1 MSATGISLKAEVL
14 ASALPR
20 IHEFRDKIVVIKYGG
35 SVIEEKIY
43 GDNILAD
50 IVMLKLLGVHPVL
63 VHGGGKAITNKMREA
78 DIQPKFID
86 GLRVTDRRS
95 VVIVDKVLNK
105 IINPEIVHGIEQQ
118 HGKAIGISGKKVI
131 GAKKMFHVTAA
142 GKKVDIGFVGEI
154 TRVNK
159 APIISALKRGLIP
172 VISPLGRGAN
182 GQAFNVNADVAAA
195 KIATALKAARLI
207 FISDVNGVLEYPEQP
222 DSTIPKLIEVEVE
235 PYIQAGVIYGGML
248 PKIRSA
254 LQALKDGVHAVKLID
269 GRISHAVLLDTLVEP
284 SIGTEILLEAR
295 PEPPAA
301 K

>member
-1 MSATGISLKAEVL
+1 MASPGISLKAEVL
-14 ASALPR
+14 SSALPR
-20 IHEFRDKIVVIKYGG
+20 IHELRDKIVVIKYGG

-50 IVMLKLLGVHPVL
+50 VVLLQLLGIHPII

-95 VVIVDKVLNK
+95 VVIVEKVLNK
-105 IINPEIVHGIEQQ
+105 IINPEIVQGIVQQ
-118 HGKAIGISGKKVI
+118 RGRAAGISGKKVMT
-131 GAKKMFHVTAA
+131 AKKMYHITAA

-154 TRVNK
+154 TKVNK
-159 APIISALKRGLIP
+159 APVVAALKKGLIP
-172 VISPLGRGAN
+172 VISPVAKSPS
-182 GQAFNVNADVAAA
+182 GQTFNVNADVAAA
-195 KIATALKAARLI
+195 KLACALKASRLI

-222 DSTIPKLIEVEVE
+222 DSTIPRLLEAEVE

-254 LQALKDGVHAVKLID
+254 LQALKDGVSTVKLID

-284 SIGTEILLEAR
+284 AIGTEILLEAK
-295 PEPPAA
+295 PEPPAP

>member
-1 MSATGISLKAEVL
+1 MSTTGISLKAEVL
-14 ASALPR
+14 ASALRR
-20 IHEFRDKIVVIKYGG
+20 IHDLRDKIVVIKYGG

-50 IVMLKLLGVHPVL
+50 IVMLKLLGVHPVI

-118 HGKAIGISGKKVI
+118 RGKATGISGKKVI
-131 GAKKMFHVTAA
+131 SAKKMFHVTAA

-154 TRVNK
+154 TKVNK
-159 APIISALKRGLIP
+159 APIVSALKRNLIP
-172 VISPLGRGAN
+172 VISPLGRGGN

-195 KIATALKAARLI
+195 KIATALKASRLI

-222 DSTIPKLIEVEVE
+222 DSTIPKLIEAEVE

-254 LQALKDGVHAVKLID
+254 LQALKDGVSTVKLID

-284 SIGTEILLEAR
+284 AIGTEILLEAR
-295 PEPPAA
+295 PEPPAP

>member
-1 MSATGISLKAEVL
+1 MASPGISLKAEVL
-14 ASALPR
+14 SSALPR
-20 IHEFRDKIVVIKYGG
+20 IHELRDKIVVLKYGG

-50 IVMLKLLGVHPVL
+50 VVLLQLLGIHPVI

-95 VVIVDKVLNK
+95 VVIVEKVLNK
-105 IINPEIVHGIEQQ
+105 VINPEIVQGIVQQ
-118 HGKAIGISGKKVI
+118 RGKASGISGKKVMT
-131 GAKKMFHVTAA
+131 AKKMFHITAA

-154 TRVNK
+154 TKVNK
-159 APIISALKRGLIP
+159 APVMAALKKGLIP
-172 VISPLGRGAN
+172 VISPVAKSPS
-182 GQAFNVNADVAAA
+182 GQTFNVNADVAAA
-195 KIATALKAARLI
+195 KLACALKASRLI

-222 DSTIPKLIEVEVE
+222 DSTIPRLLEAEVE

-254 LQALKDGVHAVKLID
+254 LQALKDGVSTVKLID

-284 SIGTEILLEAR
+284 AIGTEILLEAK
-295 PEPPAA
+295 PEPPAP